1 MKHGMMKKMNNTK
14 VNVLSIMKLMD
25 NGKVAHTI
33 KIENV
38 LSYNFIFDS
47 KKLATLNVVTNNL
60 SMDDLNKLFTKPYES
75 YVLLGVKRIKINGD
89 EKTFDIPPRVF
100 KHALIKEDGKTI
112 DMTFYE
118 TLGESND

>member
-1 MKHGMMKKMNNTK
+1 MNNTK

>member
-1 MKHGMMKKMNNTK
+1 MNNTK
-14 VNVLSIMKLMD
+14 ANVLSIMKLMD
-25 NGKVAHTI
+25 NGKVVHTI

-38 LSYNFIFDS
+38 LNYNFIFDS

-75 YVLLGVKRIKINGD
+75 YILLGVKRVKINGD

-100 KHALIKEDGKTI
+100 KHMVVKENGKTV

-118 TLGESND
+118 TWGESDD

>member
-1 MKHGMMKKMNNTK
+1 MNNTK
-14 VNVLSIMKLMD
+14 ANVLSIMKLMD
-25 NGKVAHTI
+25 NGKVIHTI

-75 YVLLGVKRIKINGD
+75 YILLGVKRIKINGN

-100 KHALIKEDGKTI
+100 KHALIKEDGKTV

-118 TLGESND
+118 AEAEGEPND